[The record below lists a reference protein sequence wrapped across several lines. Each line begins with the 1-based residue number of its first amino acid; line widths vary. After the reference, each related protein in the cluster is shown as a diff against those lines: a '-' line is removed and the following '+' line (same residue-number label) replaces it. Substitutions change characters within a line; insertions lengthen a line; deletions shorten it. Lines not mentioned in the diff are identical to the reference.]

1 MNYYI
6 KISSWNLLET
16 FATESISPW
25 AFYLDR
31 NFGNNL
37 CRYVSDDNGHF
48 NHLILST
55 IDFGG
60 DYSICV
66 DESLLDTNE
75 LKTIEDGKQLF
86 SYPKTIFFKKGL
98 VRFRFNSDDL
108 KNSLIAESQI
118 IFEIK
123 CIEKYIADFFVDC
136 KQSSEIEVRYNNM
149 NPKKS
154 MFISIDNKYN
164 YLKGAVVG
172 YSKGAC
178 TSMNGGQQDLILKL
192 RNLKN
197 NFAGAYT
204 NIFLN
209 CASIR
214 NGWLDK
220 EIEDVKLLYIQ
231 QGNPSI
237 QSFDVLKQQ
246 YLEGVKYSELRVQ
259 EFGPDKQKDNERK
272 IKELEK
278 NKEVI
283 EREINNIE
291 IQNDIYKYKSELD
304 SIKELERIN
313 GEKKGKTREYFK
325 KGTPEYERKQYIKDI
340 IEHFKDDN
348 NEYKHLLKEKD
359 DIEEKLSS
367 LLNNKSKYDSLLNAI
382 FTRVSDILND
392 LLKKVSSNSGDIVL
406 NLSPV
411 QYSNTQLTVLDDS
424 IEMQFFNVVL
434 NCILMNTEKVILSE
448 AFVLQLIEDS
458 CNKFKEYDISNSEDG
473 QKILNTLRG
482 YWLYK
487 NGKTPMFA
495 IPDNMPI
502 FQSIMSF
509 FIKPQDFEQI
519 ERYML
524 NHKYTEKCY
533 ALMLWGA
540 CVGYAD
546 LPKTICNKLY
556 NNELVVNVIDDYF
569 IELEKKLYNVN
580 TQQ

>member
-98 VRFRFNSDDL
+98 VRFRFNSEDL

-136 KQSSEIEVRYNNM
+136 KQSSENEVRYNNR

-154 MFISIDNKYN
+154 IFISLDDKYN
-164 YLKGAVVG
+164 YIKGAIMG

-178 TSMNGGQQDLILKL
+178 TSLNGGQQDLILKL

-209 CASIR
+209 CTSLK
-214 NGWLDK
+214 GEWLG
-220 EIEDVKLLYIQ
+220 EIEEAKLLYIQ
-231 QGNPSI
+231 QGNPAI
-237 QSFDVLKQQ
+237 QSFDVLRQQ
-246 YLEGVKYSELRVQ
+246 YFEGVKYSELRVQ
-259 EFGPDKQKDNERK
+259 EFDPNIQKDNERK
-272 IKELEK
+272 IKLLEG

-283 EREINNIE
+283 EQKINNIE

-304 SIKELERIN
+304 GIKELERIN

-325 KGTPEYERKQYIKDI
+325 KGTPEYERKQYLKNI

-348 NEYKHLLKEKD
+348 DEYKLLLKEKD
-359 DIEEKLSS
+359 DIEEELSL

-382 FTRVSDILND
+382 FIRISDIFND
-392 LLKKVSSNSGDIVL
+392 LLKKISSNSGDIVL

-411 QYSNTQLTVLDDS
+411 RYSNSQLTVLGDS
-424 IEMQFFNVVL
+424 VEMQFFNVVL
-434 NCILMNTEKVILSE
+434 NCILSNTEKVVLSE
-448 AFVLQLIEDS
+448 AFILQLIEIS
-458 CNKFKEYDISNSEDG
+458 CNKFKEYEISKSEEG
-473 QKILNTLRG
+473 QKILNSLRG

-556 NNELVVNVIDDYF
+556 NNDLIVNVIDNYCKG
-569 IELEKKLYNVN
+569 IEKDLYNVN